1 MESGIKRRLIQTL
14 VLRFL
19 DRNKIQ
25 VGISRSMK
33 PLLGNTTSIP
43 MFYMEKDQL
52 VLE

>member
-25 VGISRSMK
+25 VGVSRSMK
-33 PLLGNTTSIP
+33 PSSFGIESD
-43 MFYMEKDQL
+43 DQMTL
-52 VLE
+52 TRE